1 MFSTPCGFLFH
12 FQRAHP
18 FPQEVGAPGVRKG
31 ISLSAESAAVL
42 FSPSCTSPHVEGM
55 VRTLNE
61 VEKKKTPLIWFWAM
75 MQEID
80 FPPMLTC
87 FHRRSPI
94 FLLHLLVFFFARCA
108 GTGLCF
114 FFVHRA
120 GPSFPQETPSDCP
133 PLRRAMCL
141 GGPQ

>member
-31 ISLSAESAAVL
+31 ISLSPESAAVL
-42 FSPSCTSPHVEGM
+42 FSPKLHFPHVEGM

-94 FLLHLLVFFFARCA
+94 FLLDLLVFFLRGVLGQVCV
-108 GTGLCF
+108 F
-114 FFVHRA
+114 FLYTALALR
-120 GPSFPQETPSDCP
+120 S
-133 PLRRAMCL
+133 LRRRHRTAL
-141 GGPQ
+141 L